1 MGKTDCEWKESEK
14 ERNQEKAKNKRKI
27 LLPHFHLTELIIFPW
42 ITVPKL
48 V

>member
-1 MGKTDCEWKESEK
+1 MGKTDGEWKESDTK
-14 ERNQEKAKNKRKI
+14 RNKEKAKNKWKI